1 MFLPNH
7 HPLKLTINEEG
18 ICSGCL
24 IHKEKD
30 EIDWNKKLKDLK
42 TLVKSYTSKNK
53 KYDCIVPV
61 SGAGDSY
68 YLVHLVKN
76 VLNLNPLL
84 VSYNKHYN
92 TPLGIWNLA
101 NLKIQFDCDLLMNN
115 TNPQVI
121 KKITR
126 STFRRFGS
134 IYWHVIAGQTVFPV
148 QTSIRFKIPLIIWGA
163 HQGIEQVGMFSYHNE
178 VEMNRRY
185 RKEHDLMGFE
195 AEDLIS
201 PNDLIQEKDI
211 YNYIYPSD
219 FEINSIGTRGIY
231 LNNYFR

>member
-1 MFLPNH
+1 MRKKEIIFCKNCFYSNH
-7 HPLKLTINEEG
+7 HPLKLTIDEEG

-148 QTSIRFKIPLIIWGA
+148 QTSIRSVPLIIWG
-163 HQGIEQVGMFSYHNE
+163 GPR
-178 VEMNRRY
+178 NRASR
-185 RKEHDLMGFE
+185 DVFL
-195 AEDLIS
+195 S
-201 PNDLIQEKDI
+201 
-211 YNYIYPSD
+211 
-219 FEINSIGTRGIY
+219 
-231 LNNYFR
+231 